1 MPAEV
6 REELSEASI
15 RKVLNSILV
24 EMGADDLNV
33 DGDVPD
39 LSEPYPMP
47 FHGVVWTD
55 VVYAKYVE
63 EGTKPDPK
71 AGGSMKELCRNKDA
85 KRF

>member
-6 REELSEASI
+6 REELSETSI
-15 RKVLNSILV
+15 KKVLNSILV
-24 EMGADDLNV
+24 EMGADLDVNGNV
-33 DGDVPD
+33 PN

-55 VVYAKYVE
+55 VVYARYVE

>member
-6 REELSEASI
+6 REELSETSI
-15 RKVLNSILV
+15 GKVLNSILV
-24 EMGADDLNV
+24 EMGADLDV
-33 DGDVPD
+33 DGDVPN

>member
-15 RKVLNSILV
+15 RKVMNSILV
-24 EMGADDLNV
+24 EMGADLNV
-33 DGDVPD
+33 DGEVPD

-55 VVYAKYVE
+55 VVYAKHVE
-63 EGTKPDPK
+63 EGTRP
-71 AGGSMKELCRNKDA
+71 AFVSSGSVVDVCKDERNK
-85 KRF
+85 RF